1 MRTIV
6 AIAATTAAALALHLA
21 PSSAQAQTREG
32 WLKSPVLV
40 FQPGIILTNTI
51 DAPDGVDGST
61 DLLLR
66 LVTAVPTA
74 IPRPTLVAA
83 VQWAPTA
90 DDDGGGVAQNQP
102 EFHYGPIFHLFN
114 GERIAFD
121 LGILGAYS
129 PSATDEDI
137 DERAYS
143 HKLRLQGDLFVKLG
157 RILVEGPP
165 ASRWERGLQRI
176 ALQLMVANAATGVDP
191 DIASRWTVQA
201 GVSIPLAP

>member
-6 AIAATTAAALALHLA
+6 AVAIAAATTLALAPVPA
-21 PSSAQAQTREG
+21 GAQTREG

-40 FQPGIILTNTI
+40 FQPGIVLTNTI

-74 IPRPTLVAA
+74 IPRTTLVAA
-83 VQWAPTA
+83 VQWAPTGA
-90 DDDGGGVAQNQP
+90 DDDAGVAQNQP
-102 EFHYGPIFHLFN
+102 EFHYGPVFHLFD
-114 GERIAFD
+114 GDRLAVD
-121 LGILGAYS
+121 LGVLGAFS

-165 ASRWERGLQRI
+165 ASRWERALERI
-176 ALQLMVANAATGVDP
+176 ALQLTLANAATGVDP
-191 DIASRWTVQA
+191 DVTSRWTVQA
-201 GVSIPLAP
+201 GVSIPVAP

>member
-1 MRTIV
+1 MRTI
-6 AIAATTAAALALHLA
+6 ASIAATAVALLLPPTPAN
-21 PSSAQAQTREG
+21 AQVREG

-74 IPRPTLVAA
+74 IPRTTLIGA

-90 DDDGGGVAQNQP
+90 DDDGAGVAQNQP
-102 EFHYGPIFHLFN
+102 EFHYGPIFHLFD
-114 GERIAFD
+114 GERVAVD

-129 PSATDEDI
+129 PSATEEDI
-137 DERAYS
+137 DEQAYS

-157 RILVEGPP
+157 RILVGGPP
-165 ASRWERGLQRI
+165 ATRWDRALQRI
-176 ALQLMVANAATGVDP
+176 ALQLTLANAATGVDP
-191 DIASRWTVQA
+191 EIASRWTVQA